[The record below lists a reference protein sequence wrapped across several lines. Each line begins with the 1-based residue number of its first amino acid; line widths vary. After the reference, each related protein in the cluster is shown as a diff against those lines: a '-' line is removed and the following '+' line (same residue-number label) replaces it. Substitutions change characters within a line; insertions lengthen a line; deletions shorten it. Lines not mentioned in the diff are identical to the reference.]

1 VVVQGGTSTGRVTTN
16 NCFVVDSPQQTLNC
30 DITPPYLTQVK
41 LLGVYPLPWG
51 LQASATFQSLPGP
64 EITAN
69 RVYTSAEVLPSLGR
83 PLTTGNATVPLVK
96 PGTEYAGRLHQVD
109 FRGTKTFRLGTR
121 RIMANVDL
129 YNLFNT
135 SPVLALNNTYG
146 ANWLQPTQILQGRL
160 VKFGAQLD
168 F

>member
-1 VVVQGGTSTGRVTTN
+1 
-16 NCFVVDSPQQTLNC
+16 
-30 DITPPYLTQVK
+30 
-41 LLGVYPLPWG
+41 
-51 LQASATFQSLPGP
+51 
-64 EITAN
+64 
-69 RVYTSAEVLPSLGR
+69 
-83 PLTTGNATVPLVK
+83 VPLVK